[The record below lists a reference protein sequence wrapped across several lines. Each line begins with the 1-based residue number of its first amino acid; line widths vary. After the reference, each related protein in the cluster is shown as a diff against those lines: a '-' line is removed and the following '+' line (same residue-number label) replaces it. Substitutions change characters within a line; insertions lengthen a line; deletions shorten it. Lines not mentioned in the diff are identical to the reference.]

1 MMHSVL
7 VRRIKTC
14 CIQSAARRGARC
26 CADRTPANVAD
37 GPLARSS
44 QHPTLRILNRC
55 VKYYT
60 VSQELA
66 FLAVAD
72 ARRRAILTLLKRGER
87 SAGGIARHFD
97 VSWPAI
103 SRHLRILKEA
113 GLVRERRQGRQR
125 RYVLDRSRIRDVF
138 GGWVAGFD
146 ARWEENLDALR
157 AHVEARTARK
167 AL

>member
-1 MMHSVL
+1 M
-7 VRRIKTC
+7 
-14 CIQSAARRGARC
+14 
-26 CADRTPANVAD
+26 
-37 GPLARSS
+37 
-44 QHPTLRILNRC
+44 LNINN
-55 VKYYT
+55 

-157 AHVEARTARK
+157 AHVEARAARK
-167 AL
+167 AP

>member
-1 MMHSVL
+1 M
-7 VRRIKTC
+7 
-14 CIQSAARRGARC
+14 SAPRGARRR
-26 CADRTPANVAD
+26 AGGMPANAAD
-37 GPLARSS
+37 GSLVRSS
-44 QHPTLRILNRC
+44 QCPPLHTINRC
-55 VKYYT
+55 VKYHS

-87 SAGGIARHFD
+87 SAGAIARHFD

-146 ARWEENLDALR
+146 ARWGENLDALR
-157 AHVEARTARK
+157 AHVEARRPRRAP
-167 AL
+167 